1 MDANKI
7 WLTSILI
14 FLSFLMLSV
23 QLVWSCEC
31 LPYHAAIYFLLTSPA
46 PLFEDMSYSIKNTPP
61 SSSSNALYNGMPLR
75 ILPLGDSIT
84 YGFDMNELGATNG
97 YRQPLLDLLPNNTVE
112 YIGSMESG
120 HMLKNRTEGHIG
132 ARIQQV
138 AQWANNSLWER
149 PNVVLLMAGTND
161 VLGTYWAGAG
171 SPEPELLGLAPG
183 RLGNLIDQI
192 FDAVPE
198 TTLIVAGITA
208 FKNATFQAGG
218 LIFNAQIPGVVAER
232 ANAGKHVLTIDM
244 MDYVPAADTGDGLHP
259 NQTGYALM
267 AQGWYTGLQQA
278 ASNGWIVEAQ
288 TPYNETTATA
298 TAIGTP
304 TSTATSTPSGIS
316 VLHASSKGSHVAQSY
331 LTWMG
336 PLIFWLLAMA
346 MS

>member
-1 MDANKI
+1 
-7 WLTSILI
+7 
-14 FLSFLMLSV
+14 
-23 QLVWSCEC
+23 
-31 LPYHAAIYFLLTSPA
+31 
-46 PLFEDMSYSIKNTPP
+46 MSYSIKNTPP
-61 SSSSNALYNGMPLR
+61 SSSSNALWSGMPLR

-84 YGFDMNELGATNG
+84 YGFDMNAWGATNG
-97 YRQPLLDLLPNNTVE
+97 YRQPLLDLLSNNTVD

-120 HMLKNRTEGHIG
+120 NMLKNRTEGHSG
-132 ARIQQV
+132 ARIELI
-138 AQWANNSLWER
+138 AQWANVSLWEM

-161 VLGTYWAGAG
+161 VLATYWAEP
-171 SPEPELLGLAPG
+171 PEPELLSLAPG

-244 MDYVPAADTGDGLHP
+244 MDYVPAADTGDGVHP

-304 TSTATSTPSGIS
+304 TSTATSSPSALS

-331 LTWMG
+331 WTWMG
-336 PLIFWLLAMA
+336 PLILWLLAMA